1 MTKSILA
8 LLQLITLLLS
18 LTSTSTALP
27 PDHAVGTPSSLLP
40 PCLVLVVGTLLVQA
54 TDAAGAVSDTAG
66 LICPVLIFSWQDD
79 SCLRLDFSPIRLR
92 IVFLFEAN
100 DLRPSTTHPQ
110 ITSQSWGCLE
120 MPQTDKSSKPTD
132 SLHSS
137 IILIK
142 VWLKIATNALVF
154 YSSICICT
162 YMYTDICMHV
172 YKFMCVER
180 GT

>member
-1 MTKSILA
+1 VARNRKMTKSILA

-92 IVFLFEAN
+92 IVFLFEDNMTYAQAQHI
-100 DLRPSTTHPQ
+100 LRLLHSPGGVSRCHRQ
-110 ITSQSWGCLE
+110 TSQASLPTACT
-120 MPQTDKSSKPTD
+120 PASS
-132 SLHSS
+132 
-137 IILIK
+137 
-142 VWLKIATNALVF
+142 
-154 YSSICICT
+154 
-162 YMYTDICMHV
+162 
-172 YKFMCVER
+172 
-180 GT
+180 